1 MIIDFRMK
9 PPIPAWER
17 LFAEGRDAVAGLF
30 RLKGLKPV
38 PSETLAQV
46 IGEMDE
52 LGISHAVVMGRGNE
66 PGSSNAELAA
76 FLSSRTDDRFIGFI
90 GADSPDVA
98 GAVDAIETY
107 APTGLFR
114 GVSLNPATLRPR
126 SPIGDPSWDPIFE
139 AALKHGLPLSITLS
153 GLLGVYGTNEPDYD
167 YARPGGLIRAA
178 KAYPDLNIIV
188 SHGAWP
194 FVSEA
199 VTAALVC
206 PNIYLSPDLYFRFP
220 GSQLY
225 AEAVDFQL
233 EDQLLFGSCYPN
245 VPYDFALSHFRSRGW
260 DERVLRKVLYE
271 NGAKLLGL
279 PL

>member
-1 MIIDFRMK
+1 MTIDFRMK

-17 LFAEGRDAVAGLF
+17 LFEEGRNAAGRWLNL
-30 RLKGLKPV
+30 RGLEPI
-38 PSETLAQV
+38 PSETLDDV
-46 IGEMDE
+46 IGEMDAQ
-52 LGISHAVVMGRGNE
+52 GITHAVIMGRGNE

-76 FLSSRTDDRFIGFI
+76 FLSGQTSNRFIGFI
-90 GADSPDVA
+90 GADSPDIA
-98 GAVDAIETY
+98 GAVDAVETF

-114 GVSLNPATLRPR
+114 GVSLNPATLQPR
-126 SPIGDPSWDPIFE
+126 TPIGDPSCDPLFE
-139 AALKHGLPLSITLS
+139 AARRHGLPLSITVS
-153 GLLGVYGTNEPDYD
+153 GLLGLSGESIDYD
-167 YARPGGLIRAA
+167 YARPAGLIRAA
-178 KAYPDLNIIV
+178 KAYPDLKIIL

-199 VTAALVC
+199 ITAAIVC

-225 AEAVDFQL
+225 VEAVNFQL
-233 EDQLLFGSCYPN
+233 SDQLLFGSCYPN
-245 VPYDFALSHFRSRGW
+245 VPYDFAISHFKSQNWNEG
-260 DERVLRKVLYE
+260 VLRKILYE